1 MRNTPNEQL
10 NSSEHLWSDRI
21 QVVNHAVQLTDYE
34 PLKQTHGTDAEQY
47 FSNYTMQSVK
57 SQACR
62 TINVDDA
69 LSNSQKTSY
78 DYEKIQYHECTS
90 NESKPRLREINGI
103 QKALEICKNII
114 KKQGVHSVIALEAAG
129 FYYINVRDTTRCDRC
144 QLEVTDWTLDM
155 HPFKVHAD
163 RSPNCEFVKEL
174 KSLPKFQHSNA
185 LQTEATCVTL
195 STTDSS
201 DLEKPSKRQ
210 KVEVMN
216 RSMPVPALVEVDM
229 IKQIRRRTFSHWIH
243 RNSPTQAQMIEAGFF
258 NCNVGD
264 RVICIYCDIVCQQWT
279 PHTDDPSEVHRVL
292 SPRCPFVVNMLIRR
306 EAASLSIINQNS
318 ESSGTSAPTTT
329 DAFHSREIVRAV
341 ACNSYYLEIP
351 KRYQS
356 FATWPNDPLPSVDD
370 LVRAGFYY
378 TGTGTI
384 VTCFFCNGSLQNWG
398 VKDNPAIE
406 HARWFPHCGYA
417 KQLCGE
423 DLYRKIQESK
433 RSSQERTRSIQSTNN
448 ATSSAQKLQISDEAT
463 LSRFVAARLDLPV
476 SQKLLVHS
484 YKLSVVKRCWED
496 QLRLKLDDF
505 YTECD
510 LMMACTILQKQISSI
525 NGNKEK
531 IIVPSVKMRQIREK
545 LQSEVVSSQPSI
557 PASTAVIS
565 INSSNTSDVDM
576 TTVSQSP
583 VTQANVKIPT
593 NQVVGETQKSQK
605 TSTVNSVQSV
615 QVDNTDSK
623 NTCALCMTEE
633 KSLACIPCGHL
644 STCVACGHSV
654 RSCPICR
661 QKIEAYVRVY
671 I

>member
-1 MRNTPNEQL
+1 MRDTLNEQW
-10 NSSEHLWSDRI
+10 NSSEQLLSNRI
-21 QVVNHAVQLTDYE
+21 QVFNHVTDCE
-34 PLKQTHGTDAEQY
+34 TLKQAHGTDAEQY
-47 FSNYTMQSVK
+47 LSNYKMQSIK

-62 TINVDDA
+62 KTNVADA
-69 LSNSQKTSY
+69 LSTIQTTIY
-78 DYEKIQYHECTS
+78 DYGKIQYHKCTS
-90 NESKPRLREINGI
+90 NWNKPRLREINGI
-103 QKALEICKNII
+103 QKALGTCINISR
-114 KKQGVHSVIALEAAG
+114 KQGVHSVIALEAAG
-129 FYYINVRDTTRCDRC
+129 LHYTNVGDTTRCDRC
-144 QLEVTDWTLDM
+144 QLEVTGWTLDM

-163 RSPNCEFVKEL
+163 LRPNCEFVKKL
-174 KSLPKFQHSNA
+174 KPLAEFQHSNA
-185 LQTEATCVTL
+185 LQTEATCATL
-195 STTDSS
+195 SVTNASG
-201 DLEKPSKRQ
+201 LEKPSKRQ

-216 RSMPVPALVEVDM
+216 RDIIAPALIEVDM
-229 IKQIRRRTFSHWIH
+229 IKQIRRRTFSHWMH
-243 RNSPTQAQMIEAGFF
+243 RNSPIQAQIIEAGFF

-264 RVICIYCDIVCQQWT
+264 RVICIYCDLVCQQWT
-279 PHTDDPSEVHRVL
+279 PHTDDPCEVHRVL
-292 SPRCPFVVNMLIRR
+292 SPRCPFVVNMLMRR
-306 EAASLSIINQNS
+306 EAVSLSIINQNS
-318 ESSGTSAPTTT
+318 EANGTSAPTAS
-329 DAFHSREIVRAV
+329 DAFHSHEIVRAV

-356 FATWPNDPLPSVDD
+356 FATWPNDPLPSADD

-433 RSSQERTRSIQSTNN
+433 RSSQERTRSIQSPTNP
-448 ATSSAQKLQISDEAT
+448 TGSVQKLQISDEAT

-476 SQKLLVHS
+476 SQKLILVHN
-484 YKLSVVKRCWED
+484 YKLSIVKRCWED

-505 YTECD
+505 YTDCD

-545 LQSEVVSSQPSI
+545 LQSEIVSSQPSI
-557 PASTAVIS
+557 PASSAVIS

-576 TTVSQSP
+576 TTVSQSS

-593 NQVVGETQKSQK
+593 NQVVGETKISQK
-605 TSTVNSVQSV
+605 TSTANSVQSI
-615 QVDNTDSK
+615 QLDNTDSK